1 MAEQTP
7 TARTLNY
14 ALTGDV
20 MDRVADAAMATENVE
35 VEKMKT
41 KLAATQAI
49 TKSAAAFG
57 GAVIT
62 GPKKSAELKKKF
74 DAGIS
79 RDQFGNDEA
88 YNNYRTSLE
97 PLKEEYIECVR
108 TGDKACQTRILSKV
122 QTGKKFLEKSKEGWE
137 ETKRV
142 VEAGDNVTDTRV
154 VSTMDQDALATTLA
168 NTDITY
174 ETVDGVQYEVMEAT
188 EGAITEF
195 QAIDEYYAPD
205 REIQMGVSVPVAGSE
220 NNSTEATIEAEKIN
234 LVESWINGTAI
245 GEFDFYDMANDPP
258 IKVVFGEGDAKND
271 QKEAKEMYEAIRD
284 RKVTVKRRFTP
295 GQKEELLKSQTRP
308 DALLTSIEDM
318 QTTLLQDASAEKPT
332 YFNYQTIQA
341 NLEMGV
347 DMGNARH
354 LAFNTKQILGSDFG
368 EDFMKRDFTVATGIS
383 TDVPVNEGH
392 QLANY
397 DTNPKDGK
405 VTPQE
410 LTKVTP
416 ADKKVLLEY
425 MLKPENKDVF
435 AKEWSEWATYKLY
448 KTGWEPGYSK
458 RDIDPSKMLDTYTD
472 AYGNV
477 YNTGVLGDTRAA
489 ELPEGNVTL
498 GSKTNN
504 NRK

>member
-14 ALTGDV
+14 AITGDV
-20 MDRVADAAMATENVE
+20 MDRVAGAALATENVE

-88 YNNYRTSLE
+88 YNNYRASLE

-142 VEAGDNVTDTRV
+142 VGAGDNVTDTRV

-205 REIQMGVSVPVAGSE
+205 REIQNIDGVDVSVPVAGST

-234 LVESWINGTAI
+234 LVESWMNGTAI
-245 GEFDFYDMANDPP
+245 GEFDFYDASGAKMIEGFDDP
-258 IKVVFGEGDAKND
+258 KK
-271 QKEAKEMYEAIRD
+271 MYEDIRD
-284 RKVTVKRRFTP
+284 GKVTVKRRFTP

-368 EDFMKRDFTVATGIS
+368 EDFMARDFTVATGIS
-383 TDVPVNEGH
+383 ADIPVNEGH
-392 QLANY
+392 QLATY
-397 DTNPKDGK
+397 DADRDGV

-410 LTKVTP
+410 LTGITN

-425 MLKPENKDVF
+425 MLKPENKDIF
-435 AKEWSEWATYKLY
+435 AKEWSEWATFKLY
-448 KTGWEPGYSK
+448 KTGWEPGYNVRNIEDK
-458 RDIDPSKMLDTYTD
+458 NKLGTYTD

-477 YNTGVLGDTRAA
+477 YYTGAIGDTRPAQ
-489 ELPEGNVTL
+489 LPEGSVNLDGTIQTP
-498 GSKTNN
+498 G
-504 NRK
+504 RQ